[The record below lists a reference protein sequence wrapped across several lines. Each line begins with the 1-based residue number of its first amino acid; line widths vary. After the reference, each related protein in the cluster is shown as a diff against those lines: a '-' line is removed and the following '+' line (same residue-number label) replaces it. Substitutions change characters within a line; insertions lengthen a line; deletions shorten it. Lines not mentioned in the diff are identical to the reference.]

1 MLVKSEGIVLRE
13 TKFEETDKILN
24 IFSLK
29 YGKIHAIARGALR
42 PRSPFIAS
50 SQVFSYS
57 EYTFYKGK
65 NFYHI
70 SQGDILDSF
79 YDIREDMNRLLY
91 GTYLLELIDSSIVEE
106 EPNEK
111 LFKLLIKA
119 LSILSNMD
127 DDFLKFVISFEI
139 KYISFLGFRPFLD
152 NCVMCGKDVNDKL
165 RFSIKQGGIICEN
178 CSNLEKTSRYMDGT
192 MLKYLKLLLYTSL
205 DNLDEIKMPKDVMI
219 KLQDILVQYILTC
232 IEKDHFNSLNFIK
245 SIEKNGGA

>member
-29 YGKIHAIARGALR
+29 HGKIHAIARGALR

-65 NFYHI
+65 NFYHM
-70 SQGDILDSF
+70 SQGDILNSF

-91 GTYLLELIDSSIVEE
+91 GTYLLELVDSSIVEE

-119 LSILSNMD
+119 LSVLSNMD
-127 DDFLKFVISFEI
+127 DDFLKFIISFEI
-139 KYISFLGFRPFLD
+139 KYISFLGFRPCLD
-152 NCVMCGKDVNDKL
+152 SCVICGKDINETL
-165 RFSIKQGGIICEN
+165 RFSIKQGGIICED
-178 CSNLEKTSRYMDGT
+178 CFGLEKTSRYMDKS

-205 DNLDEIKMPKDVMI
+205 DNLGEIKLPKDVMT